1 VRHNVRFSTFLL
13 NTTPEDSMKKIAKPG
28 LGQGFSVHRKAEPLI
43 SELWR

>member
-28 LGQGFSVHRKAEPLI
+28 LGQGFRVQGKSKPLI
-43 SELWR
+43 REF